1 MDPHLGPSPDRQPRH
16 TDLIA
21 VTVLLLLLSGVSAV
35 SEGLRLGREA
45 VRPHLTEIGDELR
58 RERDTWRKESH
69 EWRDEARQLR
79 REAERIQSEIERELR
94 SNRDLPMRIRTNR
107 L

>member
-1 MDPHLGPSPDRQPRH
+1 MMANSGPSPDPQQRPSQPQRH

-21 VTVLLLLLSGVSAV
+21 ITVLLLLLAGVSAV

-45 VRPHLTEIGDELR
+45 MRPHLTEIGDELR

-69 EWRDEARQLR
+69 VWLKATGLQLHW
-79 REAERIQSEIERELR
+79 QSA
-94 SNRDLPMRIRTNR
+94 PAGQQAKAK
-107 L
+107 

>member
-1 MDPHLGPSPDRQPRH
+1 MDPHPGQSPDSQPRH

-21 VTVLLLLLSGVSAV
+21 ITVLLLLLSGVSAV
-35 SEGLRLGREA
+35 SEVLRYGSEA
-45 VRPHLTEIGDELR
+45 VRPRLTEIGDELR
-58 RERDTWRKESH
+58 RERDTWRNESH
-69 EWRDEARQLR
+69 VWRDEARELR
-79 REAERIQSEIERELR
+79 KEAERIRSEIERELR